1 MNALMFGFE
10 LIGLVV
16 KSYPK
21 IIVIKN
27 FAGIQQ
33 TVSIDRVK
41 PALIKE
47 DAAVNSPSSTPDSTP
62 PLLIYEDVIVEDSGE
77 EEEIMEDISM
87 PNTVP
92 KKIETRLGRKIAF
105 RNHDYYL
112 FYYIVEVL
120 KRSILG
126 GALTT
131 TIVVVTLILL
141 YLF

>member
-112 FYYIVEVL
+112 FY
-120 KRSILG
+120 
-126 GALTT
+126 
-131 TIVVVTLILL
+131 
-141 YLF
+141 

>member
-47 DAAVNSPSSTPDSTP
+47 GDVENSPPSTPASTP
-62 PLLIYEDVIVEDSGE
+62 LLSIDEDVVVEDNGE
-77 EEEIMEDISM
+77 E
-87 PNTVP
+87 
-92 KKIETRLGRKIAF
+92 K
-105 RNHDYYL
+105 
-112 FYYIVEVL
+112 
-120 KRSILG
+120 
-126 GALTT
+126 
-131 TIVVVTLILL
+131 
-141 YLF
+141 